1 MGKRIRLSGDLIV
14 INILALLLIIIVA
27 LFPSNVLRIILGLPL
42 VLFFPGYALVVALF
56 PKRKDTGGLGR
67 VALSFGLSIAVTAL
81 VGLILNYTPWGVTL
95 YPMLLSL
102 TVFILVT
109 SATAYYRRRR
119 LAAEERFTVSFR
131 VALPQW
137 ARLSNLDRVL
147 SVVLVLSVLAA
158 IGAVAYTVA
167 APRAGEGFTEFY
179 VLGLEGDVEDYP
191 GELVMGE
198 EAIVIVGIV
207 NHEGKEK
214 SYHIEVIIDGV
225 VNGEVGP
232 LVLADEDKWEE
243 EVSFVPKLAGDD
255 QRVELLLYKDEKS
268 EPDKTLHLLIDV
280 TD

>member
-119 LAAEERFTVSFR
+119 LATEERFTVSFR

-243 EVSFVPKLAGDD
+243 EVSFVPKQAGDD